1 MKFAFLDGLRGLAAV
16 IVVIDH
22 FAISFF
28 QRATDAS
35 IKLAHVPLLENAILQ
50 TPLHIL
56 VSGNF
61 AVCIFFVL
69 SGFVLSAKF
78 FATRD
83 RRVVAASAWRRYIRL
98 ELPIFASVLL
108 SFLLMMSPL
117 LYNQAAASV
126 TGSSWLRDLWTIA
139 PSLPDA
145 LYHATIGVFIDAKSQ
160 YNTVLWTMQVELVG
174 SFLVFALLFAVGR
187 WRYRFW
193 VYTALTVVLFHSYLL
208 CFVAGVALCD
218 WRTNR
223 STKLQLAKRSWIPL
237 LTISLLAGAVPVG
250 LLAGTWFS
258 VLPEWIGYGMD
269 VPTRMHILGAILLV
283 FVLIATPKLQQ
294 VLAVRP
300 FRYLGRVSFGLYL
313 THLLVMGALSCWLF
327 VLLEPLLGYLPAFT
341 VTFAVSAAAMW
352 VVAHYFTRFVDEPA
366 IKLSGMFYRK
376 FYPTRFK

>member
-35 IKLAHVPLLENAILQ
+35 IAFTHVPFIENLILQ

-83 RRVVAASAWRRYIRL
+83 RKVVVASAWRRYVRL
-98 ELPIFASVLL
+98 ELPIFASVML
-108 SFLLMMSPL
+108 SFLLMISPF
-117 LYNQAAASV
+117 LYNQTAALIS
-126 TGSSWLRDLWTIA
+126 GSSWLRDLWPIVPT
-139 PSLPDA
+139 LPDA

-160 YNTVLWTMQVELVG
+160 YNTVLWTMQIELVG

-187 WRYRFW
+187 WHYRFL
-193 VYTALTVVLFHSYLL
+193 VYIALAVVLFNSYLL

-218 WRTNR
+218 WYTNVRT
-223 STKLQLAKRSWIPL
+223 KPQLAKRAWIPL
-237 LTISLLAGAVPVG
+237 LTVSLLAGAVPVG
-250 LLAGTWFS
+250 LLAGTMFGI
-258 VLPEWIGYGMD
+258 LPDWIGYGTD
-269 VPTRMHILGAILLV
+269 VPTRLHIVGAILLV
-283 FVLIATPKLQQ
+283 YILVATPVLQRA
-294 VLAVRP
+294 LALRP
-300 FRYLGRVSFGLYL
+300 VKYLGRISFGLYL
-313 THLLVMGALSCWLF
+313 THLLVLGTVSCWLF
-327 VLLEPLLGYLPAFT
+327 IMLEPLIGYLPAFIIMFVIST
-341 VTFAVSAAAMW
+341 GVMW
-352 VVAHYFTRFVDEPA
+352 AVAHYFTRFVDEPA
-366 IKLSGMFYRK
+366 IALSGAFYRK
-376 FYPTRFK
+376 FFPARFK